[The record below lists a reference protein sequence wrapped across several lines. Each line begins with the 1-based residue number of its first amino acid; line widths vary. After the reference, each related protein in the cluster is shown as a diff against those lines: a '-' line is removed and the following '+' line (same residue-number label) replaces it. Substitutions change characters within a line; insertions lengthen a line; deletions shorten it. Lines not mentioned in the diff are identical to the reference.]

1 VRQMGEDPASARN
14 VDCARLALR
23 EIDRLERNVS
33 RLLAEAR
40 EAARRR
46 GSEEVRA

>member
-1 VRQMGEDPASARN
+1 MGEDPGSPRN
-14 VDCARLALR
+14 LDCARLALR
-23 EIDRLERNVS
+23 EIDRLERSVS

-46 GSEEVRA
+46 GAEPGA